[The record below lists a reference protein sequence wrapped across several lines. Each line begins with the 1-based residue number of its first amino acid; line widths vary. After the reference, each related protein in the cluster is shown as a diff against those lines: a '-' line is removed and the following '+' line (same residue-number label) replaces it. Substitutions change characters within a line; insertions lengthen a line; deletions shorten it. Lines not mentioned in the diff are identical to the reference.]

1 MASLGVRL
9 CLLIWFLLLQSVFG
23 SSNTLLLKDCSN
35 GCESKFCREAPIL
48 RYGRY
53 CGVFYTGCHGEAPCD
68 GLDSC
73 CKNHDYCIARTRNYL
88 NIQCNQQLLSC
99 LTSYLSS
106 GQAQFRGSQCRSQ
119 TVVDTIDFA
128 IKLGLW
134 IGGRIPLQD
143 LQNSSSASTVFH
155 GP

>member
-53 CGVFYTGCHGEAPCD
+53 CGVFYTGCNGEAPCD

-73 CKNHDYCIARTRNYL
+73 CKDHDYCITRTRNYL
-88 NIQCNQQLLSC
+88 NVQCNQKLLGC
-99 LTSYLSS
+99 LSAYISS
-106 GQAQFRGSQCRSQ
+106 GQGQFRGTKCRSQ
-119 TVVDTIDFA
+119 TVVNTIDFA
-128 IKLGLW
+128 IKAGVW
-134 IGGRIPLQD
+134 IGRRIPPQD
-143 LQNSSSASTVFH
+143 LQNSSSSTDFH
-155 GP
+155 EP